1 MNREPRRHESTK
13 HFPYR
18 TDFVFPCFR
27 GLLVGL
33 VVTAAC
39 MPAPAT
45 DKTPAG
51 GSALPASIMEP
62 YLTIEEALVKDDVA
76 PVRQNAG
83 NIATAA
89 TALGAPAMRIQT
101 GAAQLASADTLE
113 TAREKFGI
121 LSEAIVTYMDGN
133 KLNGGDG
140 VKVAYCP
147 MAKKPWMQKGDA
159 LANPYYGGSS
169 DMATCGSFR

>member
-1 MNREPRRHESTK
+1 MIR
-13 HFPYR
+13 F
-18 TDFVFPCFR
+18 
-27 GLLVGL
+27 LAVGL
-33 VVTAAC
+33 AVTTVAC
-39 MPAPAT
+39 TPVPAT
-45 DKTPAG
+45 DKTPAQ
-51 GSALPASIMEP
+51 GSSLPASIMEP
-62 YLTIEEALVKDDVA
+62 YLTIEEALVKDDIT

-83 NIATAA
+83 TIATAA

-121 LSEAIVTYMDGN
+121 LSDAVVTYMEGN

-147 MAKKPWMQKGDA
+147 MVKKPWMQKGDA
-159 LANPYYGGSS
+159 LANPYYGASS
-169 DMATCGSFR
+169 GMATCGNFR